1 MARCR
6 LHVFLPEDEDVPAT
20 DEQTADRREE
30 LREVFKQRFT
40 RRDGPSVRSSGP
52 EWVSEV
58 FEDTDENTARIDAFE
73 NDCLSIYPDAK
84 VLRTRQRR
92 AVMDNVDHDYDDA
105 IMLQITHALT

>member
-6 LHVFLPEDEDVPAT
+6 LHVFLPSEEDVPAT
-20 DEQTADRREE
+20 DEQTTGRREE
-30 LREVFKQRFT
+30 LREAFERQFT
-40 RRDGPSVRSSGP
+40 RSDGPTVRSSGP

-58 FEDTDENTARIDAFE
+58 FEDTDENTARIDEFE

-92 AVMDNVDHDYDDA
+92 AIMDDADHDYDDA